1 MENKE
6 LLKIYREQIDT
17 LDKEL
22 IYLFFR
28 RFEIVKQIWLIK
40 KAENIV
46 PLDNNRWQKLLNE
59 NLEFSREYWLNDEFI
74 LDIWSRIHSESLKL
88 EEK

>member
-1 MENKE
+1 MENNE
-6 LLKIYREQIDT
+6 LLKIYRDQIDT

-46 PLDNNRWQKLLNE
+46 PLDNNRWQILLNE
-59 NLEFSREYWLNDEFI
+59 NLEVSREYWLSDEFI
-74 LDIWSRIHSESLKL
+74 IDVWNRIHSESLNI
-88 EEK
+88 EK

>member
-6 LLKIYREQIDT
+6 LLKIYRDQIDT

-28 RFEIVKQIWLIK
+28 RFEIVKQIWLVK
-40 KAENIV
+40 KQEKIE
-46 PLDNNRWQKLLNE
+46 PLDNNRWQTLLNE
-59 NLEFSREYWLNDEFI
+59 NLEVSREFWLKDEFI
-74 LDIWSRIHSESLKL
+74 IDIWNRIHSESLSI
-88 EEK
+88 EK

>member
-1 MENKE
+1 MENSE
-6 LLKIYREQIDT
+6 LLKIYRDQIDT

-28 RFEIVKQIWLIK
+28 RFEIVKQIWLVK
-40 KAENIV
+40 KQEQII

-59 NLEFSREYWLNDEFI
+59 NLEVSREFWLSDEFI
-74 LDIWSRIHSESLKL
+74 IDIWNRIHSESLKL
-88 EEK
+88 EE

>member
-1 MENKE
+1 MENSE
-6 LLKIYREQIDT
+6 LLKIYRDQIDT

-40 KAENIV
+40 KQDNI
-46 PLDNNRWQKLLNE
+46 PALDNDRWQTLLNE
-59 NLEFSREYWLNDEFI
+59 NLEVSREYWLKDDFI
-74 LDIWSRIHSESLKL
+74 IDIWNRIHSESLKI
-88 EEK
+88 EK

>member
-1 MENKE
+1 MENSE
-6 LLKIYREQIDT
+6 LLKIYRDQIDT

-40 KAENIV
+40 KQDWIK
-46 PLDNNRWQKLLNE
+46 PLDNNRWQTLLNE
-59 NLEFSREYWLNDEFI
+59 NLEVSREYWLSDEFI
-74 LDIWSRIHSESLKL
+74 IDIWNRIHTESLNL
-88 EEK
+88 EK

>member
-1 MENKE
+1 MENSE
-6 LLKIYREQIDT
+6 LLKIYRDQIDT

-40 KAENIV
+40 KQDNI
-46 PLDNNRWQKLLNE
+46 PALDSARWETLLNE
-59 NLEFSREYWLNDEFI
+59 NLEVSREYWLKDDFI
-74 LDIWSRIHSESLKL
+74 IDIWNRIHSESLKI
-88 EEK
+88 EK

>member
-1 MENKE
+1 MENSE
-6 LLKIYREQIDT
+6 LLKIYRDQIDT

-28 RFEIVKQIWLIK
+28 RFEIVKQIWLVK
-40 KAENIV
+40 KQEQII

-59 NLEFSREYWLNDEFI
+59 NLGVSREFWLSDEFI
-74 LDIWSRIHSESLKL
+74 IDIWNRIHSESLKL
-88 EEK
+88 EE

>member
-6 LLKIYREQIDT
+6 LLENYREQINT

-28 RFEIVKQIWLIK
+28 RFEIVKEIWKIK
-40 KAENIV
+40 KDEWV
-46 PLDNNRWQKLLNE
+46 KPLDNNRWNKLLE
-59 NLEFSREYWLNDEFI
+59 DNLEVSREFGLEDDFI
-74 LDIWSRIHSESLKL
+74 LDIWNRIHSQSLKI
-88 EEK
+88 EE

>member
-1 MENKE
+1 MENSE
-6 LLKIYREQIDT
+6 LLKIYRDQIDT

-28 RFEIVKQIWLIK
+28 RFEIVKQIWLVK
-40 KAENIV
+40 KQEQII

-59 NLEFSREYWLNDEFI
+59 NLEVSREFWLRDEFI
-74 LDIWSRIHSESLKL
+74 IDIWNKIHSESLKL
-88 EEK
+88 EE